1 MLKAAEKAQTDRL
14 QRNLRTFQQQTG
26 NHFSAP
32 ATPGPRKAAIRQQ
45 DDLTPAKT
53 LPPAQLPSDSCDLDE
68 MRTESIPLTLD
79 EIEWLDGAVERHGHS
94 GFSGVFSRLVDW
106 SNTEPPEAK
115 KKLFLVVRCRRC
127 SAGAKGG
134 VKRDH
139 DIMLTARQWQWLEAV
154 RARSKHASI
163 GKTLRIIVDFYMAF
177 CKEDSSFEQK
187 LLRAGAAI
195 KKDRHEDAVNSV
207 DPSRALAIR

>member
-1 MLKAAEKAQTDRL
+1 MPPPPRRQPQKDQEEKENTETTSKAQATCSNPQEDRAE
-14 QRNLRTFQQQTG
+14 TV
-26 NHFSAP
+26 
-32 ATPGPRKAAIRQQ
+32 
-45 DDLTPAKT
+45 
-53 LPPAQLPSDSCDLDE
+53 
-68 MRTESIPLTLD
+68 PLTLD
-79 EIEWLDGAVERHGHS
+79 EIEWLDEVADRHSHTSKS
-94 GFSGVFSRLVDW
+94 GPISRLIDW
-106 SNTEPPEAK
+106 ANAESPETK

-139 DIMLTARQWQWLEAV
+139 SIMLSARQWQWLEAV

-177 CKEDSSFEQK
+177 CKEDSAFEQK
-187 LLRAGAAI
+187 LLRAGSAI
-195 KKDRHEDAVNSV
+195 KKERHEDAVSSV